1 LEPKTCSKCA
11 ATGEKVVFIKCP
23 ICHKL
28 VCENCVVSRSG
39 RAFCGQYCADNFFF
53 GDEEE

>member
-1 LEPKTCSKCA
+1 LKCA
-11 ATGEKVVFIKCP
+11 ATGEKIVFIKCP

-39 RAFCGQYCADNFFF
+39 RAFCGQYCADDFFF